1 VGVMM
6 KKDLTNIA
14 RGLRR
19 NATDAEK
26 ALWQRL
32 SRRQTGGFKFRRQQP
47 IGKYVVDFVT
57 FDKKLV
63 IELDGG
69 QHKIQKDEDKKRD
82 KWFEEQGF
90 RVLRFWNND
99 LFENLEG
106 ILELVRE
113 KLLSPSPDPSR
124 QGRGDMD

>member
-1 VGVMM
+1 MM

-32 SRRQTGGFKFRRQQP
+32 SRRQMDGFKFRRQQP

-69 QHKIQKDEDKKRD
+69 QHKIKKDEDKKRD
-82 KWFEEQGF
+82 K
-90 RVLRFWNND
+90 
-99 LFENLEG
+99 
-106 ILELVRE
+106 
-113 KLLSPSPDPSR
+113 
-124 QGRGDMD
+124 